1 MGTLQKLDLSC
12 FIKCPSKHASDGR
25 SAKYELFAVSEHSGT
40 LGGGHYT
47 ASGRNFLNNKWYR
60 FNDSQVRQLSNGPD
74 EIDRSSA
81 YVLFYKDA
89 MELADNGVS
98 KARRTTLSEE
108 NSVQDE
114 SGSFTGIN
122 SPKSASSSQGSY
134 KPEDNEDVRLRTEDI
149 EHEEVNSD
157 HEGQRALESPECRD
171 QRRYPGS
178 AVISI

>member
-1 MGTLQKLDLSC
+1 MSC

-81 YVLFYKDA
+81 YVLFYKRCDGA
-89 MELADNGVS
+89 SADNGVS

-157 HEGQRALESPECRD
+157 HEGQRALESPECTGIK
-171 QRRYPGS
+171 RRYPGS